1 MMLENCL
8 VPVNKVSYLDLVTH
22 SRLKTGGNATRQICL
37 VAAADDSEWD
47 LHVLPVWLVYTR
59 FTQWDFNDFY
69 CFIEAYYDRGAAREM
84 LI

>member
-8 VPVNKVSYLDLVTH
+8 VLVNKVSYLDLVTH

-47 LHVLPVWLVYTR
+47 LHVWLVYTR

-69 CFIEAYYDRGAAREM
+69 CFIEPYYDRGAAREM